1 MDLGDKIKELRKQKG
16 MTQAD
21 LGLAIGVC
29 YQSIS
34 DWEHKKYNP
43 SYDNISELERV
54 LGEPLRGYSLVLP
67 RKTVKISIKDKKPV
81 CGENKPVDVG
91 KIGALYRAR
100 WSIEEI
106 ARDVHIPASEV
117 VKYLRRMKK
126 DGKINTS
133 PQQRD

>member
-1 MDLGDKIKELRKQKG
+1 MVTRLRSYVRKKG
-16 MTQAD
+16 MSQTD

-29 YQSIS
+29 NRTIS
-34 DWEHKKYNP
+34 GWEHKRYNP
-43 SYDNISELERV
+43 NYDNISELERV

-67 RKTVKISIKDKKPV
+67 RKTVKVSRKEKKPV
-81 CGENKPVDVG
+81 YEANKPIDVG

-117 VKYLRRMKK
+117 VKYLRRMERWK
-126 DGKINTS
+126 D
-133 PQQRD
+133 

>member
-29 YQSIS
+29 NRTIS

-43 SYDNISELERV
+43 NYDNISELERV
-54 LGEPLRGYSLVLP
+54 LGEPLRGYSLVLQ
-67 RKTVKISIKDKKPV
+67 RKTKVSRKEKKPV
-81 CGENKPVDVG
+81 YEANKPVDVG

-106 ARDVHIPASEV
+106 ARDVHISASEV
-117 VKYLRRMKK
+117 VKYLMRMERDEERR
-126 DGKINTS
+126 GLS
-133 PQQRD
+133 

>member
-16 MTQAD
+16 MTQAE
-21 LGLAIGVC
+21 LGLAVGVC
-29 YQSIS
+29 NRTIS
-34 DWEHKKYNP
+34 GWEHKRYNP

-54 LGEPLRGYSLVLP
+54 LGEPLRGYSQVLP
-67 RKTVKISIKDKKPV
+67 RKTVKVSRKEKKPV
-81 CGENKPVDVG
+81 YEVNKPVDVG

-117 VKYLRRMKK
+117 VRHLRRME
-126 DGKINTS
+126 
-133 PQQRD
+133 RDEERRRLS

>member
-1 MDLGDKIKELRKQKG
+1 MDLGDKIKELRKQKR

-29 YQSIS
+29 NRTIS
-34 DWEHKKYNP
+34 GWEHKRYNP
-43 SYDNISELERV
+43 NYDNISELERV

-67 RKTVKISIKDKKPV
+67 RKTVKVSRKEKKPV
-81 CGENKPVDVG
+81 CGVNKRVDVG
-91 KIGALYRAR
+91 KIRALYRAK

-106 ARDVHIPASEV
+106 ARDLHIPAREV

>member
-16 MTQAD
+16 MTQAE
-21 LGLAIGVC
+21 LGLAVGVC

-34 DWEHKKYNP
+34 DWEHKRYNP
-43 SYDNISELERV
+43 NYDSISELERV
-54 LGEPLRGYSLVLP
+54 LGEPLRDCELVLP
-67 RKTVKISIKDKKPV
+67 PPRVRKSRKEKKPV
-81 CGENKPVDVG
+81 YEANKPVDVG

-117 VKYLRRMKK
+117 VRHLRRME
-126 DGKINTS
+126 
-133 PQQRD
+133 RDEERRRLS

>member
-1 MDLGDKIKELRKQKG
+1 MVTRLRNCASKKG

-29 YQSIS
+29 NRTIS
-34 DWEHKKYNP
+34 GWEHKRYNP
-43 SYDNISELERV
+43 NYDNISELERV

-81 CGENKPVDVG
+81 CGANKPVDVG

-117 VKYLRRMKK
+117 VKYLRRMERHE
-126 DGKINTS
+126 KINTE
-133 PQQRD
+133 R

>member
-1 MDLGDKIKELRKQKG
+1 MDLGAKIKELRKQKG

-21 LGLAIGVC
+21 LGRAIGVC

-67 RKTVKISIKDKKPV
+67 RKTKYRGKRKSPSMRQISLLMWV
-81 CGENKPVDVG
+81 
-91 KIGALYRAR
+91 R
-100 WSIEEI
+100 
-106 ARDVHIPASEV
+106 
-117 VKYLRRMKK
+117 
-126 DGKINTS
+126 
-133 PQQRD
+133 

>member
-1 MDLGDKIKELRKQKG
+1 MDLGAKIKELRKQKG

-21 LGLAIGVC
+21 LGRAIGVC

-67 RKTVKISIKDKKPV
+67 RKTVKVSRKEKKPV
-81 CGENKPVDVG
+81 YEANKPVDVG
-91 KIGALYRAR
+91 KIGALYRVR

>member
-43 SYDNISELERV
+43 SYDNTSELERV

-67 RKTVKISIKDKKPV
+67 RKTKISIKDKKPV
-81 CGENKPVDVG
+81 CGANKPVDVG

-117 VKYLRRMKK
+117 VRHLRRMER
-126 DGKINTS
+126 GEERRRLS
-133 PQQRD
+133 

>member
-29 YQSIS
+29 NRTIS

-43 SYDNISELERV
+43 NYDNISELERV

-67 RKTVKISIKDKKPV
+67 RKTVKVSRKEKKPV
-81 CGENKPVDVG
+81 YEANNPVDVG

-100 WSIEEI
+100 WSIDEI

-117 VKYLRRMKK
+117 VKYLKMMGK
-126 DGKINTS
+126 DGKINNT
-133 PQQRD
+133 

>member
-21 LGLAIGVC
+21 LGRAIGVC

-67 RKTVKISIKDKKPV
+67 RKTVKVSRKEKKPV
-81 CGENKPVDVG
+81 YEANKPIDVG

-117 VKYLRRMKK
+117 VKYLRRMERWK
-126 DGKINTS
+126 D
-133 PQQRD
+133 

>member
-1 MDLGDKIKELRKQKG
+1 MDLGAKIKELRKQKG

-21 LGLAIGVC
+21 LGRAIGVC

-67 RKTVKISIKDKKPV
+67 RKTVKVSRKEKKPV
-81 CGENKPVDVG
+81 YEANKPVDVG

-117 VKYLRRMKK
+117 VKYLRRMERWK
-126 DGKINTS
+126 D
-133 PQQRD
+133 

>member
-1 MDLGDKIKELRKQKG
+1 MDLGDKIKELRKQKR

-81 CGENKPVDVG
+81 YEANKPVDVG

-106 ARDVHIPASEV
+106 ARDVHISASEV
-117 VKYLRRMKK
+117 VRHLRRRE
-126 DGKINTS
+126 
-133 PQQRD
+133 RDEERRRLS

>member
-1 MDLGDKIKELRKQKG
+1 MDLGDKIKELRKQKR

-21 LGLAIGVC
+21 LGRAIGVC

-67 RKTVKISIKDKKPV
+67 RKMVKVSTKDKKPV
-81 CGENKPVDVG
+81 YEANKPVDVG

-117 VKYLRRMKK
+117 VKYLRRMERWK
-126 DGKINTS
+126 D
-133 PQQRD
+133 

>member
-1 MDLGDKIKELRKQKG
+1 MDLGAKIKELRKQKG

-21 LGLAIGVC
+21 LGRAIGVC

-67 RKTVKISIKDKKPV
+67 RKTVKVSRKEKKPV
-81 CGENKPVDVG
+81 YETNNPVDVG

-117 VKYLRRMKK
+117 VKYLKMMGK
-126 DGKINTS
+126 DGKINNT
-133 PQQRD
+133 

>member
-21 LGLAIGVC
+21 LGRAIGVC

-43 SYDNISELERV
+43 SYDNIDELEKV
-54 LGEPLRGYSLVLP
+54 LGEPLRGYNFIAS
-67 RKTVKISIKDKKPV
+67 KAKESSGYKKPA
-81 CGENKPVDVG
+81 CEANKRVDVG
-91 KIGALYRAR
+91 KIRALYRAK

-117 VKYLRRMKK
+117 VKYLRRME
-126 DGKINTS
+126 
-133 PQQRD
+133 RDEERRRLS

>member
-1 MDLGDKIKELRKQKG
+1 MDLGDKIKELRKQKR

-21 LGLAIGVC
+21 LGRAIGVC

-43 SYDNISELERV
+43 NYDNISELERV

-67 RKTVKISIKDKKPV
+67 RKTVKVSRKEKNPV
-81 CGENKPVDVG
+81 YEANKPVDVG

-117 VKYLRRMKK
+117 VKYLRRMERYE
-126 DGKINTS
+126 NS
-133 PQQRD
+133 

>member
-16 MTQAD
+16 MTQAE
-21 LGLAIGVC
+21 LGLAVGVC

-34 DWEHKKYNP
+34 DWEHKRYNP
-43 SYDNISELERV
+43 SYDNISELEMV
-54 LGEPLRGYSLVLP
+54 LGEPLRGYSQVLT
-67 RKTVKISIKDKKPV
+67 RKTVKVSRKEKKPV
-81 CGENKPVDVG
+81 YEVNKPVDVG

-117 VKYLRRMKK
+117 VKYLRRMER
-126 DGKINTS
+126 DGKINNT
-133 PQQRD
+133 